1 MNIATV
7 LTGSRDHDLPE
18 KLVWA
23 KPLVEDYQHNV
34 YILGRVKQTWQIP
47 RHFSSQNYNRL
58 SLVCMYDSA
67 NSSVDYDIS
76 KQKDLENW
84 LGISFRYLSSLD
96 WRGFDRRNPKD
107 IRASK
112 ETYRYLSYL
121 TDFFRDFLM
130 KNNIEIVVITME
142 SFLWNLVL
150 YYVARKLGI
159 PIVTIVGSRF
169 LPGKGVMFCKENFSD
184 VWCWNE
190 DEKVVQWEEICSL
203 YANRAQAGSGK
214 VGLASYWHPKPMF
227 TNLSKAFKYVSIRR
241 SMIQMYEYEKCA
253 LLPISTE
260 IKRAIW
266 ATSKGILNRIFYQ
279 KPSGDKQFFFL
290 PLHYE
295 DDAQITLR
303 EPFTNQFDLVASI
316 SRCLP
321 QGVQLYVKP
330 HPDYVGTDIR
340 FRDLLRISKL
350 SNVRILHP
358 RIPAI
363 ALIKGSVGVITL
375 NSTTGFE
382 ALIFEKPL
390 ISLGHDFY
398 CREDLCYL
406 VRDWDELPA
415 VIFKVFQERKN
426 PSSVEH
432 IRNFVKMVYANSVFT
447 AGSIGDGVDP
457 FTNDDG
463 AKIALVLDKIFRNI
477 KNRAGSEFQLQ
488 SK

>member
-7 LTGSRDHDLPE
+7 LTGSRDHDLPG
-18 KLVWA
+18 KLAWA
-23 KPLVEDYQHNV
+23 KPLVKDYQHNV
-34 YILGRVKQTWQIP
+34 YILGRVKQAWQIP
-47 RHFSSQNYNRL
+47 EHLSSKNYNRL
-58 SLVCMYDSA
+58 SLVGMYDSV
-67 NSSVDYDIS
+67 NSSVNYDIS

-84 LGISFRYLSSLD
+84 LGISFRYLGSLD

-130 KNNIEIVVITME
+130 KNSIEIVVTTLE

-150 YYVARKLGI
+150 YYVARKLDI
-159 PIVTIVGSRF
+159 SIVTIVGSRF
-169 LPGKGVMFCKENFSD
+169 PGKGVMFCKENFSD
-184 VWCWNE
+184 LWCWNE

-203 YANRAQAGSGK
+203 YANRTQAGSGK

-241 SMIQMYEYEKCA
+241 SMIKMYEYEKCA

-260 IKRAIW
+260 IKKAIW

-295 DDAQITLR
+295 DDAQITFR

-321 QGVQLYVKP
+321 QGVKLYVKP
-330 HPDYVGTDIR
+330 HPEYVGTDIR

-363 ALIKGSVGVITL
+363 SLIKDSIGVITL
-375 NSTTGFE
+375 NSTTGLE
-382 ALIFEKPL
+382 AMIFDKPV

-415 VIFKVFQERKN
+415 VIFKVFQERKTR
-426 PSSVEH
+426 SSAEYV
-432 IRNFVKMVYANSVFT
+432 RNFVKMVYANSMLTNGGISF
-447 AGSIGDGVDP
+447 ADDP
-457 FTNDDG
+457 LTDDDG
-463 AKIALVLDKIFRNI
+463 ANMAYALDRIFRKIRKRN
-477 KNRAGSEFQLQ
+477 AH
-488 SK
+488 